1 MEFQPS
7 SYYLD
12 RLRQRAKEREEASI
26 EAQKSSA
33 QYEKLAQEAAVK
45 AEEAERKRA
54 EQRAKDIK
62 EIYAKG
68 SPATMWGRDAAVVSA
83 MRDQIFQNLDNFADN
98 PDQFAMAISQ
108 LNAYVD
114 NATDL
119 YRQTY
124 KSYEDAMVRTA
135 PGAKNPYESDG
146 FQDANDRKH
155 YEEQLKGL
163 DTMTAPNITMNG
175 GQFFIGDEQ
184 QDLGTYMQEKS
195 VEADPFAPEPE
206 ALPPIDSNYIFARNA
221 SAIRAANGENIDNIL
236 TTYFNDPVKLERVMS
251 GVDGYDSADEKSTLI
266 AKRMTDL
273 YGELREMA
281 KDLGPPLGGIYP
293 GQKK

>member
-12 RLRQRAKEREEASI
+12 RLRERAKEREQASV
-26 EAQKSSA
+26 EAQKASG
-33 QYEKLAQEAAVK
+33 QYEKAAQEAAVK
-45 AEEAERKRA
+45 AEEAARKQA

-68 SPATMWGRDAAVVSA
+68 SPATMWGGDAAVVSK
-83 MRDQIFQNLDNFADN
+83 MRDQIFQNLENFADN

-135 PGAKNPYESDG
+135 PGAKNPFESDG
-146 FQDANDRKH
+146 FQDANTREF
-155 YEEQLKGL
+155 YEGRLTEL
-163 DTMTAPNITMNG
+163 DTMKAPNITMNG
-175 GQFFIGDEQ
+175 GQFFIDGEK
-184 QDLGTYMQEKS
+184 DLGTYMQEKS
-195 VEADPFAPEPE
+195 KEADPFAPSPE
-206 ALPPIDSNYIFARNA
+206 ALPAIDADYIFNRNA
-221 SAIRAANGENIDNIL
+221 SSIRAANGGNIDNIL

-251 GVDGYDSADEKSTLI
+251 GVEGYDSADEKSALI

-273 YGELREMA
+273 ETELRGKA
-281 KDLGPPLGGIYP
+281 KELGRPLGDIYP
-293 GQKK
+293 SQKK

>member
-12 RLRQRAKEREEASI
+12 RLRERAKEREQASV
-26 EAQKSSA
+26 EAQKASG
-33 QYEKLAQEAAVK
+33 QYEKAAQEAAVK
-45 AEEAERKRA
+45 AEEAARKQA

-68 SPATMWGRDAAVVSA
+68 SPATMWGRDAAVVSK
-83 MRDQIFQNLDNFADN
+83 MRDQIFQNLENFADN

-135 PGAKNPYESDG
+135 PGAENPYESNG
-146 FQDANDRKH
+146 LQDSYEREH
-155 YEEQLKGL
+155 YEEMLGKL
-163 DTMTAPNITMNG
+163 EDSKSAPIITMNE
-175 GQFFIGDEQ
+175 GQFLIGDNQ
-184 QDLGTYMQEKS
+184 SLDFYMQERS
-195 VEADPFAPEPE
+195 RESNPFAPNLQ
-206 ALPPIDSNYIFARNA
+206 ALPPITAEQILAENFH
-221 SAIRAANGENIDNIL
+221 AINSKNGENIPDIIQRYVTKDPMRILKGSKDIGQEELDNSQD
-236 TTYFNDPVKLERVMS
+236 Y
-251 GVDGYDSADEKSTLI
+251 STLLLDQS
-266 AKRMTDL
+266 KELEKQLRGL
-273 YGELREMA
+273 YQP
-281 KDLGPPLGGIYP
+281 KS
-293 GQKK
+293 K

>member
-26 EAQKSSA
+26 EAQKASG
-33 QYEKLAQEAAVK
+33 QYEKAAQEAAVK
-45 AEEAERKRA
+45 AEEAARKRA

-146 FQDANDRKH
+146 FQDANDRNH
-155 YEEQLKGL
+155 YEEQLKVL
-163 DTMTAPNITMNG
+163 DTMTAPTITMNG
-175 GQFFIGDEQ
+175 GQFFIGDNQ
-184 QDLGTYMQEKS
+184 SLDFYMQEKS
-195 VEADPFAPEPE
+195 RESNPFAPSLQ
-206 ALPPIDSNYIFARNA
+206 ALPPITARQILAENFL
-221 SAIRAANGENIDNIL
+221 AINSKNGENIPDIIQRYVTKDPMRVLKGSSKIGQEELDNSQDYPAL
-236 TTYFNDPVKLERVMS
+236 LLEQS
-251 GVDGYDSADEKSTLI
+251 KALEK
-266 AKRMTDL
+266 
-273 YGELREMA
+273 ELRS
-281 KDLGPPLGGIYP
+281 IY
-293 GQKK
+293 QQERK

>member
-26 EAQKSSA
+26 EAQKASG
-33 QYEKLAQEAAVK
+33 QYEKAAQEAAVK
-45 AEEAERKRA
+45 AEEAARKRA
-54 EQRAKDIK
+54 EQRAKDIR

-68 SPATMWGRDAAVVSA
+68 SPATMWGRDAAVVSK
-83 MRDQIFQNLDNFADN
+83 MRDHIFQNLDDFADN

-114 NATDL
+114 NATNL

-135 PGAKNPYESDG
+135 PGAKNPFESDG
-146 FQDANDRKH
+146 FQDANDRNH

-163 DTMTAPNITMNG
+163 DTMTAPTITMSE
-175 GQFFIGDEQ
+175 GQFFINGEK
-184 QDLGTYMQEKS
+184 DLGTYMQEKS
-195 VEADPFAPEPE
+195 TEPDPFAPRPE
-206 ALPPIDSNYIFARNA
+206 ALPPITAKEIYENNWSTIQDK
-221 SAIRAANGENIDNIL
+221 NGQNIGTIL
-236 TTYFNDPVKLERVMS
+236 VKLFDDDVSRSRVMTGLGKNNLEEQGDPTTYVEGAMRDLEQQIL
-251 GVDGYDSADEKSTLI
+251 G
-266 AKRMTDL
+266 L
-273 YGELREMA
+273 YA
-281 KDLGPPLGGIYP
+281 KDK
-293 GQKK
+293 GQSTPKNK

>member
-12 RLRQRAKEREEASI
+12 RLRERAKEREQASV
-26 EAQKSSA
+26 EAQKASG
-33 QYEKLAQEAAVK
+33 QYEKAAQEAAVK
-45 AEEAERKRA
+45 AEEAARKQA

-68 SPATMWGRDAAVVSA
+68 SPATMGGGDAAVVSK
-83 MRDQIFQNLDNFADN
+83 MRDQIFQNLENFADN

-135 PGAKNPYESDG
+135 PGAKNPFESDG
-146 FQDANDRKH
+146 FQDANTREF
-155 YEEQLKGL
+155 YEGRLTEL
-163 DTMTAPNITMNG
+163 DTMKAPNITMNG
-175 GQFFIGDEQ
+175 GQFFIDGEK
-184 QDLGTYMQEKS
+184 DLGTYMQEKS
-195 VEADPFAPEPE
+195 KEADPFAPSPE
-206 ALPPIDSNYIFARNA
+206 ALPAIDADYIFNRNA
-221 SAIRAANGENIDNIL
+221 SSIRAANGGNIDNIL

-251 GVDGYDSADEKSTLI
+251 GVEGYDSADEKSALI

-273 YGELREMA
+273 ETELRGKA
-281 KDLGPPLGGIYP
+281 KELGRPLGDIYP
-293 GQKK
+293 SQKK